1 MKLKYIYMVCALAL
15 SASVFADGGRPADD
29 STTVA
34 RPLLVDHMQNAVV
47 HQSDEVRMLLDS
59 RVYGNNT
66 QLVEIDGYR
75 LQIFSSNRQQQ
86 AKLEAEQLKQK
97 LEKEIEIPIY
107 ILSDQPFWKVR
118 VGNFTTISEASAF
131 KEEFIKQFPTLQS
144 GTYVVRDKIQ
154 VKK

>member
-1 MKLKYIYMVCALAL
+1 MKSKYIYMICALAL
-15 SASVFADGGRPADD
+15 SVSIFADGSQPIED
-29 STTVA
+29 STAVI

-47 HQSDEVRMLLDS
+47 HQSDEVRTLLDS
-59 RVYGNNT
+59 RVNGSNT
-66 QLVEIDGYR
+66 QMVEEDGYR

-97 LEKEIEIPIY
+97 LEKEIETPIY

-131 KEEFIKQFPTLQS
+131 KEEFIKQFPALQS

>member
-1 MKLKYIYMVCALAL
+1 MKLKYIYMVCALVL
-15 SASVFADGGRPADD
+15 SASVFADGNQPVED
-29 STTVA
+29 STAVL
-34 RPLLVDHMQNAVV
+34 RPLLVDHMQNAIV
-47 HQSDEVRMLLDS
+47 HQSDEVRTLLDS
-59 RVYGNNT
+59 RVNGNST
-66 QLVEIDGYR
+66 QLVEVDGYR

-97 LEKEIEIPIY
+97 LEKEIETPIY

-118 VGNFTTISEASAF
+118 VGNFATISEASAF

-154 VKK
+154 IKK

>member
-1 MKLKYIYMVCALAL
+1 MKLKYTYMVCALAL
-15 SASVFADGGRPADD
+15 SASVFADGGKPVED
-29 STTVA
+29 STAVV

-47 HQSDEVRMLLDS
+47 HQSNDVRALLDS
-59 RVYGNNT
+59 RVNGSST
-66 QLVEIDGYR
+66 QLVEVDGYR

-86 AKLEAEQLKQK
+86 AKLEAEQLKQR

-118 VGNFTTISEASAF
+118 VGNFTTIAEASAF

-154 VKK
+154 IKK